1 MLLDDCY
8 IAYINLE
15 HRKDRREHMEKE
27 LAKIG
32 LKANRFEA
40 IRTVDT
46 GWNRPP
52 YQTMFHR
59 TRGAIGCYLSQV
71 DVLNGARILGQ
82 HAFVLEDDVCFAS
95 DFKKRM
101 KYVTNYLDG
110 REWDI
115 FWCGSTFHVSPPW
128 WHSGTNIQVPDR
140 GLYRDAECTDDP
152 RIMRTYG
159 SFCTYAYIV
168 RFESIGKVVDMLNE
182 QMETSIGVDFSM
194 IRMQPDLITYAFVPG
209 GCKQYNNQSDIG
221 NGVTYF
227 ENFSKLNGSIEN
239 SKYWWQD
246 RMEDFDPLTF
256 NWGECKR

>member
-8 IAYINLE
+8 IAYINLA

-27 LAKIG
+27 LARVG
-32 LKANRFEA
+32 LKAELFEA
-40 IRTVDT
+40 IKTIDE
-46 GWNRPP
+46 GWNREP
-52 YQTMFHR
+52 YQVMFKR
-59 TRGAIGCYLSQV
+59 TRGAIGCYLSQL
-71 DVLNGARILGQ
+71 DVMAGALRCGK
-82 HAFVLEDDVCFAS
+82 HAFVLEDDILFAT

-101 KYVTNYLDG
+101 EYVSKFLKG
-110 REWDI
+110 EEWDI
-115 FWCGSTFHVSPPW
+115 FWCGATFHVSPPH
-128 WHSGTNIQVPDR
+128 WHNGINPDIPNR
-140 GLYRDAECTDDP
+140 NLYRDAECTSDP

-168 RFESIGKVVDMLNE
+168 RRESIRTVMKMLEE
-182 QMETSIGVDFSM
+182 QMATSIGIDFSM

-209 GCKQYNNQSDIG
+209 ACKQYNNQSDIG
-221 NGVTYF
+221 HGITYF